1 MRFKYFIQS
10 LLVLFCL
17 PTQFVYAEPIYP
29 RGPIKLIVPVPPGG
43 AADFIGRIL
52 AQRLSE
58 SLGQSFII
66 ENVSGAT
73 GTIAAQQVAR
83 AKPDGYTL
91 LLSSSTTHGTAPVAF
106 KTLPYHPLSSFS
118 HIRLVATVPAVV
130 VVNKEL
136 PVTSVAQLID
146 YSKKKPDTL
155 NYASSGNGS
164 PLNFWGEMFK
174 QATHASLSHVPYKG
188 SGPAVTDL
196 IAGRIQVMF
205 DGLPAQIG
213 NIQAGNTR
221 LLAVLHPSRLPAL
234 PNTPTMAELGYAQ
247 VVGGLWYGLSGPA
260 GLAQTVV
267 DTLDQALIKIESSQR
282 LLDEFSQRGILLTP
296 LSQNQYAA
304 FIQAE
309 NDKYRAIGL
318 ASGISNE

>member
-1 MRFKYFIQS
+1 MRFTSFIQALT
-10 LLVLFCL
+10 LLSCL
-17 PTQFVYAEPIYP
+17 LSQGTLAEPAYP
-29 RGPIKLIVPVPPGG
+29 QGPIKLIVPVPPGG

-52 AQRLSE
+52 AQRLTE
-58 SLGQSFII
+58 TLGQSFVI
-66 ENVSGAT
+66 ENVGGAT

-91 LLSSSTTHGTAPVAF
+91 LLSSSTTHGTAPAAF
-106 KTLPYHPLSSFS
+106 KALPYNPLSSFS
-118 HIRLVATVPAVV
+118 HIRLIATVPAVA
-130 VVNKEL
+130 VVNKDL
-136 PVTSVAQLID
+136 PVTTIAQLID
-146 YSKKKPDTL
+146 YSKQKPDTL

-174 QATHASLSHVPYKG
+174 QATQASLSHVPYKG

-213 NIQAGNTR
+213 NVQAGNTR
-221 LLAVLHPSRLPAL
+221 LLAVLHPTRLPAL
-234 PNTPTMAELGYAQ
+234 PETPTMGELGYAQ

-267 DTLDQALIKIESSQR
+267 TTLDQALIKIENSQP
-282 LLDEFSQRGILLTP
+282 LQEEFSRRGILLTP
-296 LSQNQYAA
+296 LSQSHYAA
-304 FIQAE
+304 FIRTE
-309 NDKYRAIGL
+309 NEKYKAIG
-318 ASGISNE
+318 ATAGITNE

>member
-1 MRFKYFIQS
+1 MRLKYFIQS
-10 LLVLFCL
+10 LLVLFGL
-17 PTQFVYAEPIYP
+17 LSQFVYAEPTYP
-29 RGPIKLIVPVPPGG
+29 RGSVRLIVPVPPGG

-58 SLGQSFII
+58 TLGQSFIV
-66 ENVSGAT
+66 ENVGGAT

-91 LLSSSTTHGTAPVAF
+91 LLSSSTTHGTAPAAF
-106 KTLPYHPLSSFS
+106 KTLPYDPLSSFS
-118 HIRLVATVPAVV
+118 HIRLIATVPAVV

-146 YSKKKPDTL
+146 YSKQKPDTL

-174 QATHASLSHVPYKG
+174 QATHASLSHIPYKG

-205 DGLPAQIG
+205 DGLPAQLG

-221 LLAVLHPSRLPAL
+221 LLAVLHPVRLPAL
-234 PNTPTMAELGYAQ
+234 PDTPTMAELGYAQ

-260 GLAQTVV
+260 GLPQSVV
-267 DTLDQALIKIESSQR
+267 DILDQALMKITSSQQ

-296 LSQNQYAA
+296 LSQGQYAS
-304 FIQAE
+304 FIQNE

-318 ASGISNE
+318 ASGITNE

>member
-1 MRFKYFIQS
+1 MRLKYCIQTLIVLFS
-10 LLVLFCL
+10 LLS
-17 PTQFVYAEPIYP
+17 QFVYAEPTYP
-29 RGPIKLIVPVPPGG
+29 RGPVKLVVPVPPGG
-43 AADFIGRIL
+43 AADFIARIL

-58 SLGQSFII
+58 ELGQSFII

-91 LLSSSTTHGTAPVAF
+91 LLSSSTTHGTAPAAF
-106 KTLPYHPLSSFS
+106 KTLPYDPLSSFY
-118 HIRLVATVPAVV
+118 HIRLIAIVPAVV

-146 YSKKKPDTL
+146 YSKQKPDTL

-174 QATHASLSHVPYKG
+174 QATQASLSHIPYKG

-205 DGLPAQIG
+205 DGLPAQLG

-221 LLAVLHPSRLPAL
+221 LLAVMHPVRLPAL
-234 PNTPTMAELGYAQ
+234 PDTPTMAELGCPQ
-247 VVGGLWYGLSGPA
+247 VIGGLWYGLSGPA
-260 GLAQTVV
+260 GLPQSVV
-267 DTLDQALIKIESSQR
+267 DKLDQALIKIESSGQ
-282 LLDEFSQRGILLTP
+282 LLDQFSQRGILLTP
-296 LSQNQYAA
+296 LSQSQYAA

-309 NDKYRAIGL
+309 NEKYRAIGL
-318 ASGISNE
+318 ASGITNE